1 MTSKVDIWMPLYIAD
16 YLADTSRLT
25 TEQHGAYLLLL
36 IDYWRNGPLPDDNAV
51 LAQITRMSP
60 DAWGNARSTLQ
71 AFFKQ
76 ESNKWVHGRVEAE
89 LLKAKHNSETNSR
102 RAKAAA
108 KARWDTESNATSYA
122 PSMPRAVLENML
134 EECPSPSPSQVIK
147 NNTSA
152 DADFEKFWEVWPSS
166 QRKVAK
172 QKCLAIW
179 KQKKL
184 SQKTDQII
192 AHVKS
197 LKSTKQWT
205 DGYDPAPLTYLNQG
219 RYDDGI
225 PDAANET
232 KAMGVKIL

>member
-1 MTSKVDIWMPLYIAD
+1 MHYFQFHIGDYRSATSHLSNEED
-16 YLADTSRLT
+16 LAYRRLLDM
-25 TEQHGAYLLLL
+25 Y
-36 IDYWRNGPLPDDNAV
+36 Y
-51 LAQITRMSP
+51 
-60 DAWGNARSTLQ
+60 
-71 AFFKQ
+71 
-76 ESNKWVHGRVEAE
+76 
-89 LLKAKHNSETNSR
+89 
-102 RAKAAA
+102 
-108 KARWDTESNATSYA
+108 DTESCIPLDTEWVSRRLRVDKQVVSVVLKDMFVETPNGWFHARCDAGIKDYHALVNRNRTNGKAGGRPRRNPDETQSVATGKVTINHK
-122 PSMPRAVLENML
+122 PITNKD
-134 EECPSPSPSQVIK
+134 I
-147 NNTSA
+147 TSA

-205 DGYDPAPLTYLNQG
+205 DGFEPAPLTYLNQG